1 VQPTD
6 EVKNARV
13 ATETESVSDAPG
25 ARVGEGYDRAM
36 TLRLPTIAG
45 CLAVLAAVQAVVG
58 GVLLSGLGSYL
69 SAPLGLLCAAILTWV
84 ALLTQ
89 RSRLRS
95 ERGRSYLAAAVL
107 LPALVGCLQLGWG
120 RQGWAAGS
128 VAIVM
133 VAASV
138 IFTDRRRFL
147 GVVLGS
153 WVAWLAGCVAALSR
167 HPLTLTDALSATV
180 APTLVLLVAT
190 ALAGLIRA
198 GLVDVIDAVDAGRD
212 RLEQVAVRDELTG
225 TANRRG
231 LEMLATPMIENA
243 RRQGEAV
250 HCLSIDV
257 DAFAKVNEA
266 LGHERGN
273 AVLMAVAEA
282 VNASI
287 RSTDVVARLTGDAF
301 VVFGPGTGMSPLEL
315 ERRVRAKLT
324 AQATVP
330 AEVWQPRV
338 SVGAAALVP
347 WDSGDLES
355 LLRRADQDMYLRRSL
370 RRQTT
375 IPRRPTPRPPQPTV
389 PETPEA

>member
-1 VQPTD
+1 
-6 EVKNARV
+6 
-13 ATETESVSDAPG
+13 VSDAPG
-25 ARVGEGYDRAM
+25 TAADEGYDRAM
-36 TLRLPTIAG
+36 TLRLPAIAA
-45 CLAVLAAVQAVVG
+45 CLAVLSAVEAVVG
-58 GVLLSGLGSYL
+58 GLLLEGAGSYL
-69 SAPLGLLCAAILTWV
+69 SAPLGLSCAAVLTWV
-84 ALLTQ
+84 ALLAQ
-89 RSRLRS
+89 RDQLKSP
-95 ERGRSYLAAAVL
+95 RGRSYLAAALL

-120 RQGWAAGS
+120 RQPWA
-128 VAIVM
+128 
-133 VAASV
+133 AASV
-138 IFTDRRRFL
+138 ALVLLAAAVVFTERNRFL
-147 GVVLGS
+147 AVVLGC
-153 WVAWLAGCVAALSR
+153 WLLWLGACIVALSR
-167 HPLTLTDALSATV
+167 HPMTLSDAIGITI

-190 ALAGLIRA
+190 ALSALIRA
-198 GLVDVIDAVDAGRD
+198 GLVDVMQAVDAGRS
-212 RLEQVAVRDELTG
+212 RLQQLAVKDDLTG

-231 LEMLATPMIENA
+231 LEMLAAPMIENA

-273 AVLMAVAEA
+273 AVLLAVAEA

-287 RSTDVVARLTGDAF
+287 RSTDIVARLTGDAF

-347 WDSGDLES
+347 WDEGDLES

-375 IPRRPTPRPPQPTV
+375 IPRRPTPRPPQPSV
-389 PETPEA
+389 PAAEPETPEA